1 MYCLKSGLK
10 GKLSWILSKPRLIW
24 SADTDRRLSRIR
36 CDVSAYCCLTCS
48 DENYYFY
55 RLWSRKRTL
64 GVIYDYHILSE
75 TDCFSALVSFQTV
88 HFIFSGSIIPNST
101 VWVGITAGHQIRAS
115 ILHINA
121 CHTMHLR
128 AHCKN
133 RFIHL
138 VVILRKICEY
148 ERQKQK
154 PPVSYNPRRVGAGKW
169 PDRREQIHRLLSQLT
184 KVTKPFNFPALLPC
198 QTLKQWVSSKSWTL
212 ISSEATTRDGN
223 AQKSA
228 ARHPAG

>member
-1 MYCLKSGLK
+1 M
-10 GKLSWILSKPRLIW
+10 
-24 SADTDRRLSRIR
+24 
-36 CDVSAYCCLTCS
+36 
-48 DENYYFY
+48 
-55 RLWSRKRTL
+55 
-64 GVIYDYHILSE
+64 IYDYHILSE

-154 PPVSYNPRRVGAGKW
+154 PPVSYNPRRVGAGK
-169 PDRREQIHRLLSQLT
+169 
-184 KVTKPFNFPALLPC
+184 
-198 QTLKQWVSSKSWTL
+198 
-212 ISSEATTRDGN
+212 
-223 AQKSA
+223 
-228 ARHPAG
+228 